1 MEFSI
6 NVKQGIAIVW
16 TVIALIIS
24 LIITIAIGWP
34 TSSTLG
40 SIFPAPWEWLV
51 VLFFG
56 LFLVLTIPVYLLIAL
71 WQIVS
76 KSDAT

>member
-16 TVIALIIS
+16 TFIAVIIS
-24 LIITIAIGWP
+24 LIITISIGWP
-34 TSSTLG
+34 TSSTFG
-40 SIFPAPWEWLV
+40 IIFTAAWQWLV

-71 WQIVS
+71 WHIVS
-76 KSDAT
+76 KWDAT

>member
-16 TVIALIIS
+16 TVIAVIIS
-24 LIITIAIGWP
+24 LLITIAVGWP

-40 SIFPAPWEWLV
+40 MIFPAAWEWLV

-56 LFLVLTIPVYLLIAL
+56 LFLVMTIPVYLLIAL
-71 WQIVS
+71 WHIVS
-76 KSDAT
+76 KWDAT